1 MKIDPFWLKL
11 LLNWSRNNN
20 NKTSRRKQQQQPNK
34 PIDFVSLVDQ
44 GFVATWDKNTGAA
57 IKKRI
62 NAARAGVLSE
72 HQAFKYLKV
81 LDEVTIRK
89 YEDKT
94 IDYHKYDGLI
104 PLEGSYK
111 YDKMTTYGLSLFCS
125 LIVQKNVTPVTN
137 MAAGDGA
144 ITETDDYMDILAAE
158 QIRYKFSDNGYINS
172 LNKLIRFQMTF
183 DILEDSFDVKEIGLF
198 NVDTAN
204 TGPMIARTTFDPGV
218 SHVYGENYFT
228 SSYIITTLSA

>member
-1 MKIDPFWLKL
+1 MNYDPFWSRLLK
-11 LLNWSRNNN
+11 WSRS
-20 NKTSRRKQQQQPNK
+20 KGRKSLQEPNK
-34 PIDFVSLVDQ
+34 PIDFFSLVDQ
-44 GFVATWDKNTGAA
+44 GFVATWDKNTGQA

-62 NAARAGVLSE
+62 DAARAGVLSD
-72 HQAFKYLKV
+72 HQAFRYLKT
-81 LDEVTIRK
+81 LDEVTLRK
-89 YEDKT
+89 YEDQT

-125 LIVQKNVTPVTN
+125 LIVQKNVIPVTN
-137 MAAGDGA
+137 MAAGDGDLE
-144 ITETDDYMDILAAE
+144 TTDDYMDILAAE

-172 LNKLIRFQMTF
+172 LNKLIRYQMTF
-183 DILEDSFDVKEIGLF
+183 DILEDSFTVKEIGLF

-218 SHVYGENYFT
+218 EHVYGENYFT
-228 SSYIITTLSA
+228 CSYIITTLSA